1 MTLEIRRILLIS
13 AAVAAIGV
21 GAVLF
26 VVLASRNT
34 AGSSQRCGGSHCWGY
49 RLEQYRFVNRTTL
62 TLWGTWGLNLRYDLP
77 VMSIERVHQDRW
89 LATDRAIYLNLR
101 FKPKLDPA
109 ATGDRVRLVYDF
121 ERGALNVASTLPL
134 WRLPERGKNWMTDDE
149 FDRLLISLEP

>member
-13 AAVAAIGV
+13 AAVATIGV
-21 GAVLF
+21 GAVVF

-34 AGSSQRCGGSHCWGY
+34 AGSSQRCGGNHCWGY

-62 TLWGTWGLNLRYDLP
+62 TLWSTWGLDLRYELP
-77 VMSIERVHQDRW
+77 VRNIERVYQDRW
-89 LATDRAIYLNLR
+89 LSTDRAVYLNLR

-109 ATGDRVRLVYDF
+109 ASGDRVRIVYDF
-121 ERGALNVASTLPL
+121 ERGSLNVASTLTL
-134 WRLPERGKNWMTDDE
+134 WRLPERAKNWMTDDE